1 MGRLETAR
9 ISHAVKRGG
18 RENLLTEQCSGF
30 PTKRECASDFQS
42 QLVYKRRY
50 TSWDKQHMHFNDKNA
65 AIIWA
70 IALITYRIYT

>member
-18 RENLLTEQCSGF
+18 RKNLLTEQCSGF

-42 QLVYKRRY
+42 QLVY
-50 TSWDKQHMHFNDKNA
+50 
-65 AIIWA
+65 
-70 IALITYRIYT
+70 